1 METVNIQKVFKKEWN
16 GKTFYDVTL
25 ADGRKGSCNDER
37 IEQYKGQSISL
48 ELKRAKMYNGVQQY
62 YFNFPKAG
70 VEPMKQITNHPSDS
84 RGQTQLD
91 RIEAMLVKICDH
103 LMPPF

>member
-25 ADGRKGSCNDER
+25 ADGRKGSCNDAK
-37 IEQYKGQSISL
+37 ILDYVGKSVAL
-48 ELKRAKMYNGVQQY
+48 ELKPAKEYKGVMQY
-62 YFNFPKAG
+62 YFNFPKGSGASQA
-70 VEPMKQITNHPSDS
+70 VTPPTER